1 MKQSEFCEH
10 ISQYRNQLYITAYAI
25 LDNQADAEDA
35 VCSAILNGYEHLL
48 QLKNPHKFKSW
59 MISITRN
66 EALKIRQKRLD
77 LPGNEQVEQL
87 LPPTCDNPH
96 ELWDIVQTLNE
107 PYRMVVV
114 LFYYDGLSIRDIA
127 RVLNI
132 STGTVK
138 SRLNRGRNLL
148 RDALEKTGGMS

>member
-10 ISQYRNQLYITAYAI
+10 ISQYRKQLYITAYAI
-25 LDNQADAEDA
+25 LENTADAEDA
-35 VCSAILNGYEHLL
+35 VCSAILNGYEHLS
-48 QLKNPHKFKSW
+48 QLKSPHKFKAW

-66 EALKIRQKRLD
+66 EALKIRKKRLE
-77 LPGNEQVEQL
+77 LPGNEQIEQL
-87 LPPTCDNPH
+87 LPPACDSPH

-114 LFYYDGLSIRDIA
+114 LFYYDGLPIQDIA

-148 RDALEKTGGMS
+148 KDALIKTGGMS

>member
-1 MKQSEFCEH
+1 MKQSEFCER
-10 ISQYRNQLYITAYAI
+10 ISQYRKQLYITAYAI
-25 LDNQADAEDA
+25 LENTADAEDA
-35 VCSAILNGYEHLL
+35 VCSAILNGYEHLS
-48 QLKNPHKFKSW
+48 QLKSPHKFKSW

-66 EALKIRQKRLD
+66 EALKILQKRLE
-77 LPGNEQVEQL
+77 LPGNEQIEQL
-87 LPPTCDNPH
+87 LPPSCDTSY

-114 LFYYDGLSIRDIA
+114 LFYYDGLPIQDIA

-148 RDALEKTGGMS
+148 KDPLKKTGGMS